1 MQEPVLVIWTT
12 EFIKNDTELLGQS
25 NGNLLK
31 SCNVRLSDSR
41 LKPGSRWKC
50 FEHKTDNICVLQYGG
65 FIRREHMAWKNNVV
79 TEVRSGL
86 ELV

>member
-1 MQEPVLVIWTT
+1 MQESVLVIWTT

-31 SCNVRLSDSR
+31 SCNVRL
-41 LKPGSRWKC
+41 PGNRWKC

-65 FIRREHMAWKNNVV
+65 FIRREHMAWKNNLV